1 MQPDR
6 LHRVCGAARVVAAAW
21 RKQRA
26 YEETI
31 AVHQADQRR
40 PEGCFD
46 GDVHGLSHN
55 FSQSASAARRTW
67 AISIGRPSPWPA
79 TTMTMSQ
86 FGNLPRACRNDSRTW
101 RLARLRSVARRNTLR
116 GATTPSRGTLILF
129 RAATRRNGPLRRRR
143 RGLRKTRSNS
153 GLRVSRTRAGNRL
166 PTTDGTGTAS
176 PFLST
181 RMIGFAS
188 SGRCG
193 RRSGR
198 PVLEWVC

>member
-1 MQPDR
+1 MQD
-6 LHRVCGAARVVAAAW
+6 L
-21 RKQRA
+21 
-26 YEETI
+26 
-31 AVHQADQRR
+31 
-40 PEGCFD
+40 
-46 GDVHGLSHN
+46 HGLSHN

-67 AISIGRPSPWPA
+67 AISIGRPSPCPA

-86 FGNLPRACRNDSRTW
+86 FGNVPRACRNDSRTW

-116 GATTPSRGTLILF
+116 GATIPSRGTHILF

-153 GLRVSRTRAGNRL
+153 GLRVSRTPAGNRL
-166 PTTDGTGTAS
+166 PDTDGTGTAS

-188 SGRCG
+188 SGRSR
-193 RRSGR
+193 RRSGH
-198 PVLEWVC
+198 PVLEWVSSRCYTDSLFRPFARRAASTLRPLRVAMRARKPCVRLRLITLG